1 MRRTAALVLA
11 AAVTASSGIALAPM
25 AAAKDG
31 DARLR
36 GGCSAASTYVAKAKS
51 RDGGLRVE
59 FWVKNNTVGQAWT
72 YTLTQGGATVLQ
84 STKSTRATDDDNSS
98 SDDTRHTAEVKWRA
112 FASGA
117 GALTFKAVN
126 KATGETCSA
135 SMPG

>member
-1 MRRTAALVLA
+1 MRRTTILMLASAVALAGGVA
-11 AAVTASSGIALAPM
+11 AAPA

-31 DARLR
+31 DMKTR
-36 GGCSAASTYVAKAKS
+36 GGCSAASTYVAKAKG
-51 RDGGLRVE
+51 RDGGLRVD
-59 FWVKNNTVGQAWT
+59 FWVKNNTVGQSWT

-117 GALTFKAVN
+117 GALTFKAVS